1 MAENITVTILTK
13 NSTKHLE
20 ECLQALQRFD
30 EVVILDNGST
40 DNTMEIARTFQ
51 NVNIYE
57 NAFTG
62 FGPLKILATEYSS
75 NDWVLSLDS
84 DEILSK
90 ELADEIL
97 TLNLEKDTVYS
108 IQRDNYYN
116 RKKIT
121 CCGWSN
127 DWVNRLF
134 NRRETGFNTNL
145 VHESVVLNRSIQV
158 KKLHNTL
165 KHYTFDD
172 ASHLIKKMDHYST
185 LWASDRKGKKKSS
198 PMNAFFRGLFT
209 FFKSYIL
216 QKGFLA
222 GSNGLVISVSNA
234 NGTFYKYMKLY
245 EQNKSRDLQSHNN
258 HI

>member
-13 NSTKHLE
+13 NSAKHLE
-20 ECLQALQRFD
+20 ECLQALKRFD

-51 NVNIYE
+51 NVKVYE

-62 FGPLKILATEYSS
+62 FGPLKILATEKAS
-75 NDWVLSLDS
+75 NDWVLSIDS
-84 DEILSK
+84 DEIVIK
-90 ELADEIL
+90 ELADEIR
-97 TLNLEKDTVYS
+97 TLNLETGTVYS
-108 IQRDNYYN
+108 IKRDNYYN
-116 RKKIT
+116 KKKIT

-145 VHESVVLNRSIQV
+145 VHESVVLNSSIQV

-172 ASHLIKKMDHYST
+172 TSHLIKKMDHYST
-185 LWASDRKGKKKSS
+185 LWANDHKGKKKSS
-198 PMNAFFRGLFT
+198 PMNAFFRGVFT

-216 QKGFLA
+216 QKGILC

-234 NGTFYKYMKLY
+234 TGTFYKYFKLY
-245 EQNKSRDLQSHNN
+245 EANKPM
-258 HI
+258 